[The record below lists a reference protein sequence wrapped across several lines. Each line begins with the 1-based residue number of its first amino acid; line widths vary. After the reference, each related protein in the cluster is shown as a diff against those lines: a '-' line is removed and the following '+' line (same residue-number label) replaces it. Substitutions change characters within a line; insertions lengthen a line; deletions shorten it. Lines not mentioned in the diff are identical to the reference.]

1 MSADIIDN
9 PAMGN
14 WAGADEAPS
23 LPRVDH
29 HERLVFA
36 PRDAETKTCPLCGKG
51 VFLWCTGC
59 KPQID
64 AYKKRMGLLG

>member
-1 MSADIIDN
+1 MTDIISN

-23 LPRVDH
+23 LPRVKH

-36 PRDAETKTCPLCGKG
+36 PRDAEVKTCPLCGQPI
-51 VFLWCTGC
+51 FLWCTAC
-59 KPQID
+59 KGKLD
-64 AYKKRMGLLG
+64 EYRRRMGLLG